1 MTTRY
6 QIIEAWVLSCE
17 TEEQFNTIID
27 FVENR
32 LICSDEKEL
41 DDIKGMISLNAKIK
55 DFLRE
60 KVKVGKITEE
70 QFTDIISH

>member
-6 QIIEAWVLSCE
+6 QIIEAWVLSCK

-32 LICSDEKEL
+32 LICSNDKEL

-60 KVKVGKITEE
+60 KVIIGKITEE